1 MSIKNLLV
9 WTGGK
14 SRLIPEIEKRIP
26 KDINKQYDTYIEPFV
41 GGGSVFFYIIEN
53 YNFKNIYINDKNSD
67 LINLYLAFKEKP
79 KEIFDKIEKLD
90 LKYLSFDVE
99 KKKEMFYLM
108 RKNYNRMK
116 LKDGKINLEKANLLM
131 FLMRSCFNGIYRV
144 SKKGEFTNSL
154 GNYLKR
160 AYKRIKKETV
170 EEISE
175 KLKTVN
181 ISCVDFSELE
191 NLINDKTF
199 FYLDPP
205 YLPETDKQ
213 EHIRYTPDGFS
224 IDEQKRLK
232 EFINKINLKGG
243 KFILSN
249 SDTENGFFYD
259 LYKEYVIDKVKIKRL
274 ISGKNEFRKEIT
286 ELMIKNF

>member
-1 MSIKNLLV
+1 MEIKYLV
-9 WTGGK
+9 RWVGGK
-14 SRLIPEIEKRIP
+14 NRLIPEIDKRIP
-26 KDINKQYDTYIEPFV
+26 KNINAQYDTYVEPFV
-41 GGGSVFFYIIEN
+41 GGGSVMFHILNN
-53 YNFKNIYINDKNSD
+53 YNFKKIYVNDKNKE
-67 LINLYLAFKEKP
+67 LINLYLSIKNFP
-79 KEIFDKIEKLD
+79 KEMVDKIEKLD
-90 LKYLSFDVE
+90 LKYLSLDVS
-99 KKKEMFYLM
+99 KKKEMYHLI
-108 RKNYNRMK
+108 RKNYNRIK
-116 LKDGKINLEKANLLM
+116 LKDEKINIEKANLLM
-131 FLMRSCFNGIYRV
+131 FLMRMCFNGVYRV
-144 SKKGEFTNSL
+144 NKKGEFNTSIGSFL
-154 GNYLKR
+154 TRSFRKIT
-160 AYKRIKKETV
+160 K
-170 EEISE
+170 EEIFAISE
-175 KLKTVN
+175 QLENVIFFSK
-181 ISCVDFSELE
+181 DFSELE
-191 NLINDKTF
+191 DLISDKTF

-232 EFINKINLKGG
+232 EFIDKINLKGG

>member
-1 MSIKNLLV
+1 MEIKYLV
-9 WTGGK
+9 RWVGGK
-14 SRLIPEIEKRIP
+14 NRLIPEIDKRIP
-26 KDINKQYDTYIEPFV
+26 KNINAQYDTYVEPFV
-41 GGGSVFFYIIEN
+41 GGGSVMFHILNN
-53 YNFKNIYINDKNSD
+53 YNFKKIYVNDKNKE
-67 LINLYLAFKEKP
+67 LINLYLSIKNFP
-79 KEIFDKIEKLD
+79 KEMVDKIEKLD
-90 LKYLSFDVE
+90 LKYLSLDVS
-99 KKKEMFYLM
+99 KKKEMYHLI
-108 RKNYNRMK
+108 RKNYNRIK
-116 LKDGKINLEKANLLM
+116 LKDEKINIEKANLLM
-131 FLMRSCFNGIYRV
+131 FLMRMCFNGVYRV
-144 SKKGEFTNSL
+144 NKKGEFNTSIGSFL
-154 GNYLKR
+154 TRSFRKIT
-160 AYKRIKKETV
+160 KV
-170 EEISE
+170 EIFAISE
-175 KLKTVN
+175 QLENVIFFSK
-181 ISCVDFSELE
+181 DFSELE
-191 NLINDKTF
+191 DLISDKTF

-232 EFINKINLKGG
+232 EFIDKINLKGG

>member
-41 GGGSVFFYIIEN
+41 VGGSVFFYIIEN

-67 LINLYLAFKEKP
+67 LINLYLVFKEKS
-79 KEIFDKIEKLD
+79 EEMYDRLEKLD
-90 LKYLSFDVE
+90 LKYLNLDAE

-108 RKNYNRMK
+108 RKNYNRIK
-116 LKDGKINLEKANLLM
+116 LKDEKINIEKANLLM
-131 FLMRSCFNGIYRV
+131 FLMRMCFNGIYRV
-144 SKKGEFTNSL
+144 NKKGEFNTSI
-154 GNYLKR
+154 GNFLTRSFRKIT
-160 AYKRIKKETV
+160 K
-170 EEISE
+170 EEIFAISE
-175 KLKTVN
+175 QLENVIFFSKN
-181 ISCVDFSELE
+181 FSELE
-191 NLINDKTF
+191 DLISDKTF

-232 EFINKINLKGG
+232 EFIDKINLKGG

>member
-14 SRLIPEIEKRIP
+14 SRLIPEIDKRIP
-26 KDINKQYDTYIEPFV
+26 ENINEKYDTYVEPFV
-41 GGGSVFFYIIEN
+41 GGGSVFFHIIEN
-53 YNFKNIYINDKNSD
+53 YNFTNIYLNDKNSD
-67 LINLYLAFKEKP
+67 LINLYLAIKEKP

-90 LKYLSFDVE
+90 LKYLSFDAE
-99 KKKEMFYLM
+99 KKKEISYLM

-131 FLMRSCFNGIYRV
+131 FLMRLCFNGIYRV

-170 EEISE
+170 EEILE

-191 NLINDKTF
+191 DLISDKTF

-232 EFINKINLKGG
+232 EFIDKINLKGG

>member
-1 MSIKNLLV
+1 MEIKYLV
-9 WTGGK
+9 RWVGGK
-14 SRLIPEIEKRIP
+14 NRLIPEIDKRIP
-26 KDINKQYDTYIEPFV
+26 KDINAQYDTYVEPFV
-41 GGGSVFFYIIEN
+41 GGGSVMFHILNN
-53 YNFKNIYINDKNSD
+53 YNFKKIYVNDKNKE
-67 LINLYLAFKEKP
+67 LINLYLSIKNFP
-79 KEIFDKIEKLD
+79 KEMVDKIEKLD
-90 LKYLSFDVE
+90 LKYLSLDVS
-99 KKKEMFYLM
+99 KKKEMYHLI
-108 RKNYNRMK
+108 RNYYNRIK
-116 LKDGKINLEKANLLM
+116 LKDEKINLEKANLLM
-131 FLMRSCFNGIYRV
+131 FLMRMCFNGVYRV
-144 SKKGEFTNSL
+144 NKKGEFNTSIGSFL
-154 GNYLKR
+154 TRSFRKIS
-160 AYKRIKKETV
+160 K
-170 EEISE
+170 EEIFTISE
-175 KLKTVN
+175 QLENVIFFSK
-181 ISCVDFSELE
+181 DFSKLE
-191 NLINDKTF
+191 DLISDKTF

-232 EFINKINLKGG
+232 EFIDKINLKGG

>member
-67 LINLYLAFKEKP
+67 LINLYLVFKEKS
-79 KEIFDKIEKLD
+79 EEMYDRLEKLD
-90 LKYLSFDVE
+90 LKYLSLDAE

-108 RKNYNRMK
+108 RKNYNRIK
-116 LKDGKINLEKANLLM
+116 LKDEKINLEKANLLM
-131 FLMRSCFNGIYRV
+131 FLMRMCFNGIYRV
-144 SKKGEFTNSL
+144 NKKGEFNTSI
-154 GNYLKR
+154 GNFLTRSFRKIT
-160 AYKRIKKETV
+160 K
-170 EEISE
+170 EEIFAISE
-175 KLKTVN
+175 QLENVIFFSKN
-181 ISCVDFSELE
+181 FSELE
-191 NLINDKTF
+191 DLISDKTF

-232 EFINKINLKGG
+232 EFIDKINLKGG

>member
-1 MSIKNLLV
+1 MEIKYLV
-9 WTGGK
+9 RWVGGK
-14 SRLIPEIEKRIP
+14 NRLIPEIDKRIP
-26 KDINKQYDTYIEPFV
+26 KNINAQYDTYVEPFV
-41 GGGSVFFYIIEN
+41 GGGSVMFHILNN
-53 YNFKNIYINDKNSD
+53 YDFKKIYVNDKNKE
-67 LINLYLAFKEKP
+67 LINLYLAIKNFP
-79 KEIFDKIEKLD
+79 KKMFDKIEKLD
-90 LKYLSFDVE
+90 LKYISLDVN
-99 KKKEMFYLM
+99 KKKAMYHLI
-108 RKNYNRMK
+108 RNYYNRIK
-116 LKDGKINLEKANLLM
+116 LKDEKINLEKANLLM
-131 FLMRSCFNGIYRV
+131 FLMRMCFNGVYRV
-144 SKKGEFTNSL
+144 NKKGEFNTSIGSFL
-154 GNYLKR
+154 TRSFRKIS
-160 AYKRIKKETV
+160 K
-170 EEISE
+170 EEIFTISE
-175 KLKTVN
+175 QLENVN
-181 ISCVDFSELE
+181 FFSKDFSELE
-191 NLINDKTF
+191 DLISDKTF

-232 EFINKINLKGG
+232 EFIDKINLKGG

>member
-1 MSIKNLLV
+1 MKIKYLV
-9 WTGGK
+9 RWVGGK
-14 SRLIPEIEKRIP
+14 SRLIPEIDKRIP
-26 KDINKQYDTYIEPFV
+26 KDINAQYDTYVEPFV
-41 GGGSVFFYIIEN
+41 GGGSVMFHILNN
-53 YNFKNIYINDKNSD
+53 YNFKKIYVNDKNKE
-67 LINLYLAFKEKP
+67 LINLYLAIKNFP
-79 KEIFDKIEKLD
+79 KEMVDKIEKLD
-90 LKYLSFDVE
+90 LKYLSLDVS
-99 KKKEMFYLM
+99 KKKEMYHLI
-108 RKNYNRMK
+108 RKNYNRIK
-116 LKDGKINLEKANLLM
+116 LKDEKINIEKANLLM
-131 FLMRSCFNGIYRV
+131 FLMRMCFNGVYRV
-144 SKKGEFTNSL
+144 NKKGEFNTSIGSFL
-154 GNYLKR
+154 TRSFRKIT
-160 AYKRIKKETV
+160 K
-170 EEISE
+170 EEIFAISE
-175 KLKTVN
+175 QLENVN
-181 ISCVDFSELE
+181 FFSKDFSELE
-191 NLINDKTF
+191 NLISDKTF

>member
-131 FLMRSCFNGIYRV
+131 FLMRLCFNGIYRV

-199 FYLDPP
+199 FL
-205 YLPETDKQ
+205 
-213 EHIRYTPDGFS
+213 
-224 IDEQKRLK
+224 
-232 EFINKINLKGG
+232 
-243 KFILSN
+243 
-249 SDTENGFFYD
+249 
-259 LYKEYVIDKVKIKRL
+259 
-274 ISGKNEFRKEIT
+274 FRSTLFTRKKSSKSYAI
-286 ELMIKNF
+286 

>member
-14 SRLIPEIEKRIP
+14 SRLISEIDKRIP
-26 KDINKQYDTYIEPFV
+26 ENINEKYDTYVEPFV
-41 GGGSVFFYIIEN
+41 GGGSVFFHIIEN
-53 YNFKNIYINDKNSD
+53 YNFTNIYLNDKNSD
-67 LINLYLAFKEKP
+67 LINLYLVFKEKS
-79 KEIFDKIEKLD
+79 EEMYDRLEKLD
-90 LKYLSFDVE
+90 LKYLSLDAE

-108 RKNYNRMK
+108 RKNYNRIK
-116 LKDGKINLEKANLLM
+116 LKDEKINLEKANLLM
-131 FLMRSCFNGIYRV
+131 FLMRMCFNGVYRV
-144 SKKGEFTNSL
+144 NKKGEFNTSIGSFL
-154 GNYLKR
+154 TRSFRKIS
-160 AYKRIKKETV
+160 K
-170 EEISE
+170 EEIFTISE
-175 KLKTVN
+175 QLENVIFFSK
-181 ISCVDFSELE
+181 DFSELE
-191 NLINDKTF
+191 DLISDKTF

>member
-67 LINLYLAFKEKP
+67 LINLYLVFKEKS
-79 KEIFDKIEKLD
+79 EEMYDRLEKLD
-90 LKYLSFDVE
+90 LKYLSLDAE

-108 RKNYNRMK
+108 RKNYNRIK
-116 LKDGKINLEKANLLM
+116 LKKGKINLEKANLLM
-131 FLMRSCFNGIYRV
+131 FLMRMCFNGIYRV
-144 SKKGEFTNSL
+144 NKKGEFNTSI
-154 GNYLKR
+154 GNFLTRSFRKIT
-160 AYKRIKKETV
+160 K
-170 EEISE
+170 EEIFAISE
-175 KLKTVN
+175 QLENVIFFSKN
-181 ISCVDFSELE
+181 FSELE
-191 NLINDKTF
+191 DLISDKTF

-232 EFINKINLKGG
+232 EFIDKINLKGG

>member
-1 MSIKNLLV
+1 MEIKYLV
-9 WTGGK
+9 RWVGGK
-14 SRLIPEIEKRIP
+14 NRLIPEIDKRIP
-26 KDINKQYDTYIEPFV
+26 KDINAQYDTYVEPFV
-41 GGGSVFFYIIEN
+41 GGGSVMFHILNN
-53 YNFKNIYINDKNSD
+53 YNFKKIYVNDKNKE
-67 LINLYLAFKEKP
+67 LINLYLAIKNFP
-79 KEIFDKIEKLD
+79 KEMVDKIEKLD
-90 LKYLSFDVE
+90 LKYLSLDVN
-99 KKKEMFYLM
+99 KKKEMYHLI
-108 RKNYNRMK
+108 RNYYNRIK
-116 LKDGKINLEKANLLM
+116 LKDKKNNLEKANLLM
-131 FLMRSCFNGIYRV
+131 FLMRMCFNGVYRV
-144 SKKGEFTNSL
+144 NKKGEFNTSIGSFL
-154 GNYLKR
+154 TRSFRKIS
-160 AYKRIKKETV
+160 K
-170 EEISE
+170 EEIFTISE
-175 KLKTVN
+175 QLENVIFFSK
-181 ISCVDFSELE
+181 DFSELE
-191 NLINDKTF
+191 DLISDKTF

-232 EFINKINLKGG
+232 EFIDKINLKGG

>member
-1 MSIKNLLV
+1 MEIKYLV
-9 WTGGK
+9 RWVGGK
-14 SRLIPEIEKRIP
+14 NRLIPEIDKRIP
-26 KDINKQYDTYIEPFV
+26 KDINAQYDTYVEPFV
-41 GGGSVFFYIIEN
+41 GGGSVMFHILNN
-53 YNFKNIYINDKNSD
+53 YNFKKIYVNDKNKE
-67 LINLYLAFKEKP
+67 LINLYLAIKKFP
-79 KEIFDKIEKLD
+79 KEMVDKIEKLD
-90 LKYLSFDVE
+90 LKYLSLEVN
-99 KKKEMFYLM
+99 KKKEMYHLI
-108 RKNYNRMK
+108 RKNYNRIK
-116 LKDGKINLEKANLLM
+116 LKDEKINIEKANLLM
-131 FLMRSCFNGIYRV
+131 FLMRMCFNGVYRV
-144 SKKGEFTNSL
+144 NKKGEFNTSIGSFL
-154 GNYLKR
+154 TRSFRKIT
-160 AYKRIKKETV
+160 K
-170 EEISE
+170 EEIFAISE
-175 KLKTVN
+175 QLENVN
-181 ISCVDFSELE
+181 FFSKDFSELE
-191 NLINDKTF
+191 DLISDKTF

>member
-26 KDINKQYDTYIEPFV
+26 KNINVQYDTYIEPFV
-41 GGGSVFFYIIEN
+41 GGGSVFFHIIEN
-53 YNFKNIYINDKNSD
+53 YSFKNIYINDKNSD
-67 LINLYLAFKEKP
+67 LINLYLVFKEKS
-79 KEIFDKIEKLD
+79 EEMYDRLEKLD
-90 LKYLSFDVE
+90 LKYLSFDAE

-108 RKNYNRMK
+108 RKNYNRIK
-116 LKDGKINLEKANLLM
+116 LKDEKINLEKANLLM
-131 FLMRSCFNGIYRV
+131 FLMRMCFNGVYRV
-144 SKKGEFTNSL
+144 NKKGEFNTSIGSFL
-154 GNYLKR
+154 TRSFRKILK
-160 AYKRIKKETV
+160 
-170 EEISE
+170 EEIFTISE
-175 KLKTVN
+175 QLENVN
-181 ISCVDFSELE
+181 FFSKDFSELE
-191 NLINDKTF
+191 DLISNKTF

-232 EFINKINLKGG
+232 EFIDKINLKGG

>member
-1 MSIKNLLV
+1 MEIKYLV
-9 WTGGK
+9 RWVGGK
-14 SRLIPEIEKRIP
+14 NRLIPEIEKRIP
-26 KDINKQYDTYIEPFV
+26 KDINVQYDTYVEPFV
-41 GGGSVFFYIIEN
+41 GGGSVMFHILNN
-53 YNFKNIYINDKNSD
+53 YNFKKIYVNDKNKE
-67 LINLYLAFKEKP
+67 LINLYLAIKNFP
-79 KEIFDKIEKLD
+79 KKMFDKIEKLD
-90 LKYLSFDVE
+90 LKYISLDVN
-99 KKKEMFYLM
+99 KKKAMYHLI
-108 RKNYNRMK
+108 RNYYNRIK
-116 LKDGKINLEKANLLM
+116 LKDEKINLEKANLLM
-131 FLMRSCFNGIYRV
+131 FLMRMCFNGVYRV
-144 SKKGEFTNSL
+144 NKKGEFNTSIGSFL
-154 GNYLKR
+154 TRSFRKIS
-160 AYKRIKKETV
+160 K
-170 EEISE
+170 EEIFTISE
-175 KLKTVN
+175 QLENVIFFSK
-181 ISCVDFSELE
+181 DFSELE
-191 NLINDKTF
+191 DLISDKTF

>member
-1 MSIKNLLV
+1 MEIKYLV
-9 WTGGK
+9 RWVGGK
-14 SRLIPEIEKRIP
+14 NRLIPEIDKRIP
-26 KDINKQYDTYIEPFV
+26 KDINAQYDTYIEPFV
-41 GGGSVFFYIIEN
+41 GGGSVMFHILNN
-53 YNFKNIYINDKNSD
+53 YNFKKIYVNDKNKE
-67 LINLYLAFKEKP
+67 LINLYLSIKNFP
-79 KEIFDKIEKLD
+79 KEMVDKIEKLD
-90 LKYLSFDVE
+90 LKYLSLDVS
-99 KKKEMFYLM
+99 KKKEMYHLI
-108 RKNYNRMK
+108 RNYYNRIK
-116 LKDGKINLEKANLLM
+116 LKDEKINLEKANLLM
-131 FLMRSCFNGIYRV
+131 FLMRMCFNGVYRV
-144 SKKGEFTNSL
+144 NKKGEFNTSIGSFL
-154 GNYLKR
+154 TRSFRKIS
-160 AYKRIKKETV
+160 K
-170 EEISE
+170 EEIFTISE
-175 KLKTVN
+175 QLENVIFFSK
-181 ISCVDFSELE
+181 DFSELE
-191 NLINDKTF
+191 DLISDKTF

-232 EFINKINLKGG
+232 EFIDKINLKWG

>member
-1 MSIKNLLV
+1 MEIKYLV
-9 WTGGK
+9 RWVGGK
-14 SRLIPEIEKRIP
+14 NRLIPEIDKRIP
-26 KDINKQYDTYIEPFV
+26 KDINAQYDTYVEPFV
-41 GGGSVFFYIIEN
+41 GGGSVMFHILNN
-53 YNFKNIYINDKNSD
+53 YNFKKIYVNDKNKE
-67 LINLYLAFKEKP
+67 LINLYLAIKNFP
-79 KEIFDKIEKLD
+79 KEMVDKIEKLD
-90 LKYLSFDVE
+90 LKYLSLDVS
-99 KKKEMFYLM
+99 KKKEMYHLI
-108 RKNYNRMK
+108 RKNYNRIK
-116 LKDGKINLEKANLLM
+116 LKDEKINIEKANLLM
-131 FLMRSCFNGIYRV
+131 FLMRMCFNGVYRV
-144 SKKGEFTNSL
+144 NKKGEFNTSIGSFL
-154 GNYLKR
+154 TRSFRKIT
-160 AYKRIKKETV
+160 K
-170 EEISE
+170 EEIFAISE
-175 KLKTVN
+175 QLENVN
-181 ISCVDFSELE
+181 FFSKDFSELE
-191 NLINDKTF
+191 DLISDKTF

>member
-1 MSIKNLLV
+1 MEIKYLV
-9 WTGGK
+9 RWVGGK
-14 SRLIPEIEKRIP
+14 NQLIPEIEKRIP
-26 KDINKQYDTYIEPFV
+26 KDINVQYDTYVEPFV
-41 GGGSVFFYIIEN
+41 GGGSVMFHILNN
-53 YNFKNIYINDKNSD
+53 YNFKKIYVNDKNKE
-67 LINLYLAFKEKP
+67 LINLYLAIKNFP
-79 KEIFDKIEKLD
+79 KKIFDKIEKLD
-90 LKYLSFDVE
+90 LKYLSLDVS
-99 KKKEMFYLM
+99 KKKEMYHLI
-108 RKNYNRMK
+108 RNYYNRIK
-116 LKDGKINLEKANLLM
+116 LKDEKINLEKANLLM
-131 FLMRSCFNGIYRV
+131 FLMRMCFNGVYRV
-144 SKKGEFTNSL
+144 NKKGEFNTSIGSFL
-154 GNYLKR
+154 TRSFRKIS
-160 AYKRIKKETV
+160 K
-170 EEISE
+170 EEIFTISE
-175 KLKTVN
+175 QLENVIFFSK
-181 ISCVDFSELE
+181 DFSELE
-191 NLINDKTF
+191 DLISDKTF

-232 EFINKINLKGG
+232 EFIDKINLKGG

>member
-14 SRLIPEIEKRIP
+14 SRLIPEIDKRIP
-26 KDINKQYDTYIEPFV
+26 ENINEKYDTYVEPFV
-41 GGGSVFFYIIEN
+41 GGGSVFFHIIEN
-53 YNFKNIYINDKNSD
+53 YNFTNIYLNDKNSD

-90 LKYLSFDVE
+90 LKYLSLDVS
-99 KKKEMFYLM
+99 KKKEMYHLI
-108 RKNYNRMK
+108 RNYYNRIK
-116 LKDGKINLEKANLLM
+116 LKDEKINIEKANLLM
-131 FLMRSCFNGIYRV
+131 FLMRMCFNGVYRV
-144 SKKGEFTNSL
+144 NKKGEFNTSIGSFL
-154 GNYLKR
+154 TRSFRKIT
-160 AYKRIKKETV
+160 K
-170 EEISE
+170 EEIFAISE
-175 KLKTVN
+175 QLENVN
-181 ISCVDFSELE
+181 FFSEDFSELE
-191 NLINDKTF
+191 NLISNKTF

-232 EFINKINLKGG
+232 EFIDKINLKGG

>member
-1 MSIKNLLV
+1 MEIKYLV
-9 WTGGK
+9 RWVGGK
-14 SRLIPEIEKRIP
+14 NRLIPEIDKRIP
-26 KDINKQYDTYIEPFV
+26 KNINAQYDTYVEPFV
-41 GGGSVFFYIIEN
+41 GGGSVMFHILNN
-53 YNFKNIYINDKNSD
+53 YNFKKIYVNDKNKE
-67 LINLYLAFKEKP
+67 LINLYLSIKNFP
-79 KEIFDKIEKLD
+79 KEMVDKIEKLD
-90 LKYLSFDVE
+90 LKYLSLDVS
-99 KKKEMFYLM
+99 KKKEMYHLI
-108 RKNYNRMK
+108 RKNYNRIK
-116 LKDGKINLEKANLLM
+116 LKDEKINIEKANLLM
-131 FLMRSCFNGIYRV
+131 FLMRMCFNGVYRV
-144 SKKGEFTNSL
+144 NKKGEFNTSIGSFL
-154 GNYLKR
+154 TRSFRKIS
-160 AYKRIKKETV
+160 K
-170 EEISE
+170 EEIFTISE
-175 KLKTVN
+175 QLENVIFFSK
-181 ISCVDFSELE
+181 DFSELE
-191 NLINDKTF
+191 DLISDKTF

-232 EFINKINLKGG
+232 EFIDKINLKGG

>member
-14 SRLIPEIEKRIP
+14 SRLIPEIDKRIP
-26 KDINKQYDTYIEPFV
+26 ENINEKYDTYVEPFV
-41 GGGSVFFYIIEN
+41 GGGSVFFHIIEN
-53 YNFKNIYINDKNSD
+53 YNFTNIYLNDKNSD
-67 LINLYLAFKEKP
+67 LINLYLAIKEKP

-90 LKYLSFDVE
+90 LKYLSFDAE

-116 LKDGKINLEKANLLM
+116 LKEGKINLEKAILLM
-131 FLMRSCFNGIYRV
+131 FLSKMSFNGIYRV
-144 SKKGEFTNSL
+144 NKKGEFTNSL

-160 AYKRIKKETV
+160 PYKRIKKETI

-181 ISCVDFSELE
+181 ISCVDFSKLE

-205 YLPETDKQ
+205 YLPEKSHQKVIQYNIDLFSMEKQ
-213 EHIRYTPDGFS
+213 K
-224 IDEQKRLK
+224 QLK
-232 EFINKINLKGG
+232 EFIDKINLKGG

-249 SDTENGFFYD
+249 SDTEDGFFYD
-259 LYKEYVIDKVKIKRL
+259 LYKDYVIEKVKINRL